1 MAEEKK
7 GFILYSDIIHTIEK
21 LTDEQAGVLFKHI
34 LKYVND
40 LSLRIDLEKTLQY
53 AEGLYIQLSNF
64 KNLPAPICEILG
76 FAIQDKNKIRDD
88 LDIIDEKL
96 AKSNLASSSL
106 NNSNQALNEID
117 ESQANKSRPPL

>member
-1 MAEEKK
+1 MLHF
-7 GFILYSDIIHTIEK
+7 FI
-21 LTDEQAGVLFKHI
+21 QLFSFKYYY

-76 FAIQDKNKIRDD
+76 FAVQDKNKTKDD
-88 LDIIDEKL
+88 LDLIDEKL
-96 AKSNLASSSL
+96 AKSNLLASSSL
-106 NNSNQALNEID
+106 NNSTQALNEID
-117 ESQANKSRPPL
+117 ESQAISNNRPHLK